1 VIHIVGALSHIVNE
15 TRCLP
20 NTAIVLGP
28 FVTATF
34 GGEMHVGAILKTK
47 GRAVTT
53 ARPETPLHEV
63 ASNLA
68 VKKIG
73 AVVIVGEAGRVVGI
87 LSERDLVRA
96 IAERGQGALTLVAGD
111 IMTRNVTTCTEE
123 RTLDELME
131 LMTAGRFRHV
141 PVVENDALVGLIS
154 IGDVV
159 KYHLADMALE
169 VTAMRSYL
177 TTG

>member
-1 VIHIVGALSHIVNE
+1 MNV
-15 TRCLP
+15 
-20 NTAIVLGP
+20 
-28 FVTATF
+28 AT
-34 GGEMHVGAILKTK
+34 ILKSK

-53 ARPETPLHEV
+53 ARPETSLKDIAEK
-63 ASNLA
+63 LA

-73 AVVIVGEAGRVVGI
+73 AIVIVGEGGRVAGI
-87 LSERDLVRA
+87 ISERDLVRV
-96 IAERGQGALTLVAGD
+96 IADKGPQALMLTASDV
-111 IMTRNVTTCTEE
+111 MTRSVVTCEE
-123 RTLDELME
+123 AHTLDELME
-131 LMTAGRFRHV
+131 IMTSGRFRHV
-141 PVVENDALVGLIS
+141 PVVESGALVGLVS

>member
-1 VIHIVGALSHIVNE
+1 MN
-15 TRCLP
+15 
-20 NTAIVLGP
+20 
-28 FVTATF
+28 
-34 GGEMHVGAILKTK
+34 VGAILKTK
-47 GRAVTT
+47 GRVVTT
-53 ARPETPLHEV
+53 ATPEAPLHEI

-73 AVVIVGEAGRVVGI
+73 AIVIVGEAGRVVGI

-96 IAERGQGALTLVAGD
+96 MAERGQGALNLTAAD
-111 IMTRNVTTCTEE
+111 IMTRTVTTCTEE

-131 LMTAGRFRHV
+131 LMTTGRFRHV
-141 PVVENDALVGLIS
+141 PVVEDGALVGLIS